1 MLSLQDK
8 LKVNS
13 IIKDAASFT
22 DYNFN
27 YLEMKMLSNS
37 IESAQKR
44 AFLKLKCSCNMLL
57 YKRLSA
63 KCKIKKIFRLILHCC
78 ELLKINSSFVLV
90 VFKMLKMKVL
100 CPVFIVF
107 D

>member
-1 MLSLQDK
+1 
-8 LKVNS
+8 
-13 IIKDAASFT
+13 
-22 DYNFN
+22 
-27 YLEMKMLSNS
+27 
-37 IESAQKR
+37 
-44 AFLKLKCSCNMLL
+44 MLL

-63 KCKIKKIFRLILHCC
+63 KCKISKIFRLILHCC
-78 ELLKINSSFVLV
+78 ELLKINSTFMPKLLSANSSFVLM